1 MEHTK
6 NPLVA
11 WLHNAYDY
19 VLKYKKE
26 AILIIGICLAFI
38 ALGIG
43 YSFYRSGVQ
52 KKAQKSFAH
61 SLKFFDARVNT
72 PESKQEDILDLDSEL
87 FTTEKEKWTKV
98 EAEFKKGYQNNKSSG
113 IAPFFLAYQ
122 SEALLNLGKL
132 NDAIDVLKNAVKMM
146 DSSSAKTYYEVKL
159 ALMKLDS
166 GNSDM
171 INEGLNTLKTISL
184 EEKNSAHA
192 MVLYRLGE
200 HFWYAKNYNEAK
212 NYWNQLIL
220 KYGKTAKQ
228 PSWWAQKANQKL
240 KLISSK

>member
-1 MEHTK
+1 MEHSK
-6 NPLVA
+6 NQLVV
-11 WLHNAYDY
+11 WLRESYDY

-26 AILIIGICLAFI
+26 AILIVGGCLALI
-38 ALGIG
+38 ALGVG
-43 YSFYRSGVQ
+43 YSFYRSGLQ

-61 SLKFFDARVNT
+61 SLKFFDAVVNT
-72 PESKQEDILDLDSEL
+72 PESKQEDVLDLDAEF

-98 EAEFKKGYQNNKSSG
+98 ESEFKKGYQNNKSSG
-113 IAPFFLAYQ
+113 IAPFFLAHQ
-122 SEALLNLGKL
+122 AEALVNLGRL
-132 NDAIDVLKNAVKMM
+132 SDAIDVLKNAVKMM
-146 DSSSAKTYYEVKL
+146 DSSSTKTYYEVKL

-166 GNSDM
+166 GNPDM

-184 EEKNSAHA
+184 EERNSAHA

-200 HFWYAKNYNEAK
+200 HFWYAKNNNEAK
-212 NYWNQLIL
+212 NYWNQLVL
-220 KYGKTAKQ
+220 KYGKTSKQ